1 MRNGI
6 YTREGPVKSVTCGNA
21 FADVRGAF
29 AEEPAPTESA
39 AGEWPFVSV
48 LVPVRNE
55 ERHLERTLQA
65 LLTQDYPAERYEVIV
80 ADGQSEDGTAAIV
93 RRWQERYAQLHLV
106 ANPRRWSSAGRNAA
120 WRRSRGEY
128 IVIVDG
134 HCHLPDRC
142 YLRHVVEAFATS
154 GADCLGRPQPL
165 EVPNPTPFQEA
176 VALARRSW
184 LGHNPDSDI
193 FADTPRFIP
202 AQNTAVAYRREVF
215 HQVGLFDETFD
226 ACEDVEFNTRVD
238 QAGLRCYFA
247 PALRVHYEPR
257 RSFGALFYQLRR
269 YGTGRARLA
278 FKHPQALTLP
288 AVLPPLLLVGLLAS
302 LLAAAFWPNLLLL
315 LGLAA
320 AGYLLLLVAVSL
332 VVGRGRSW
340 RVRGRVPLAFV
351 AIHFGFAWGFLEEV
365 VRQMGRRVRGVVQKL
380 RVWLPMRRAFQKLRA
395 IGQRWRS
402 ALVRP
407 YALDQPS
414 RSSPASRSSPDPRGP
429 IQVTAAGGGG
439 GGG

>member
-1 MRNGI
+1 MH
-6 YTREGPVKSVTCGNA
+6 TEEGRIESAACGNA
-21 FADVRGAF
+21 FADCRSALAG
-29 AEEPAPTESA
+29 ESLPAESA
-39 AGEWPFVSV
+39 DGEWPFVSV

-65 LLTQDYPAERYEVIV
+65 LLTQDYPADRYEVIV

-120 WRRSRGEY
+120 WQRSRGEY

-134 HCHLPDRC
+134 HCHLPDRR

-215 HQVGLFDETFD
+215 SQVGLFDETFD

-278 FKHPQALTLP
+278 FKHPQALTWP

-302 LLAAAFWPNLLLL
+302 LLAAAFWPHLLLL

-340 RVRGRVPLAFV
+340 RVRCRIPLAFV

-365 VRQMGRRVRGVVQKL
+365 VRQIGRRVRRVVQKL
-380 RVWLPMRRAFQKLRA
+380 RAWLPMRWAIQKLRA
-395 IGQRWRS
+395 IGQRWRG

-407 YALDQPS
+407 YALDQPG
-414 RSSPASRSSPDPRGP
+414 RSPAVEADVRGP
-429 IQVTAAGGGG
+429 IQAAAAGGGAG
-439 GGG
+439 GG